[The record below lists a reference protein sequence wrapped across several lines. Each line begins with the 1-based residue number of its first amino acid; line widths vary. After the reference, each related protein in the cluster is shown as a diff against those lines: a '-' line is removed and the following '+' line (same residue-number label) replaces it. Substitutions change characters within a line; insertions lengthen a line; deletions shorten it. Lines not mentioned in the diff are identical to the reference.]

1 MAESRELVLVAGDDH
16 VARVAHEGDPVRA
29 VVELIWNSIDAEANT
44 ISVTLKRDAHA
55 AIRKVVVADDGHGI
69 SVDEV
74 ESTFGHIGD
83 SWKRLRTQT
92 KNGKRGLHGEKGEGR
107 LRIFALGNHVEWD
120 STSADTG
127 GQLNKV
133 IISGSASHRQR
144 FPWSFEAIRS
154 GATGTTVTAIN
165 ESQKS
170 LGALEHSSIVPTLL
184 ANFAPVLLHEPGLSI
199 SFDGAGL
206 NPDENIKAK
215 TSSTFQFGESEPTL
229 TADLLIIE
237 WNAGKHRTLHFGA
250 DDEHFV
256 YDESLRD
263 LEPSFNYSAYVTW
276 SGFDQEALSAIGL
289 GESAPGAVGPLYSA
303 VRKAI
308 TDHFTDRRR
317 QRRREQVKKW
327 KEEQVYP
334 YEGQPKTETERA
346 ERAVFDVVSGT
357 LSTQISGKQSDARLT
372 LALLKS
378 ALRAAPESLQAI
390 LHEVVSLNEDDRNA
404 LTSLLGEVTLPAIIK
419 AANLVTNRNKFLL
432 ALEHLLFDP
441 DDAGRV
447 GEKAHLHPLLEQE
460 LWIFG
465 EAYNAMNSERGLTE
479 LLRTHLKLT
488 GLPTAGVTPVKLW
501 DGKSGR
507 VDLHLAAQAKEFDR
521 VHHLVVE
528 LKAPGVELN
537 RDHLNQVENYADAIL
552 RNDAF
557 ASGTSTWEF
566 VLVGTSWDDK
576 VEQRLTE
583 DTMVSGQFLAPPQR
597 SGRPQVR
604 AYVRKWRDV
613 LDENKRRLE
622 FMRSALEHDPSL
634 QEGIG
639 SVQARYAAFLP
650 DGIGSV
656 GPADAIQYEA

>member
-1 MAESRELVLVAGDDH
+1 M
-16 VARVAHEGDPVRA
+16 
-29 VVELIWNSIDAEANT
+29 WNSVDAEADN
-44 ISVTLKRDAHA
+44 ISVTLERDEHGAVRA
-55 AIRKVVVADDGHGI
+55 VIVADDGHGI
-69 SVDEV
+69 TVDEV

-83 SWKRLRTQT
+83 SWKRLSTRT
-92 KNGKRGLHGEKGEGR
+92 KNDKRGLHGEKGEGR
-107 LRIFALGNHVEWD
+107 LRIFALGNLVEWN
-120 STSADTG
+120 STSVDPS
-127 GQLNKV
+127 GQHNRIV
-133 IISGSASHRQR
+133 ISGSASHRQR
-144 FPWSFEAIRS
+144 FPWSFEAVAS
-154 GATGTTVTAIN
+154 GATGTTVTATN

-170 LGALEHSSIVPTLL
+170 LGALEHTSTVPTLL
-184 ANFAPVLLHEPGLSI
+184 ANFAPVLLNEPGLTI
-199 SFDGAGL
+199 SFDGAEL
-206 NPDENIKAK
+206 NPDENIEAK
-215 TSSTFQFGESEPTL
+215 TSRTFQFGESEPTQ
-229 TADLLIIE
+229 TASLVIIE
-237 WNAGKHRTLHFGA
+237 WRAGKHRTLHFGA
-250 DDEHFV
+250 DNEHFV

-276 SGFDQEALSAIGL
+276 RGFDQEALSTIGL
-289 GESAPGAVGPLYSA
+289 GDAAQGDVGPLYIA
-303 VRKAI
+303 ARKAI
-308 TDHFTDRRR
+308 SEHFINRRR

-327 KEEQVYP
+327 QEDQIYP
-334 YEGQPKTETERA
+334 YEGEPRTETERA

-357 LSTQISGKQSDARLT
+357 LSTQISGKKSDARLT

-378 ALRAAPESLQAI
+378 ALRAAPESLQTI
-390 LHEVVSLNEDDRNA
+390 LHEVVSLTEDDRNA
-404 LTSLLGEVTLPAIIK
+404 LTSLLGEVTLPSIIK

-432 ALEHLLFDP
+432 ALEHVLFDP
-441 DDAGRV
+441 DDAGTV

-488 GLPTAGVTPVKLW
+488 GLPTGGVTPVKLW

-537 RDHLNQVENYADAIL
+537 RDHLNQVENYADAVL

-597 SGRPQVR
+597 SGRPRVR

-613 LDENKRRLE
+613 LDENNRRLE

-634 QEGIG
+634 KEGIG
-639 SVQARYAAFLP
+639 SVRERYAAFLP
-650 DGIGSV
+650 DSIGLS
-656 GPADAIQYEA
+656 GSG